1 LLGDIGVEIAL
12 ALQSDSSRSSDVINV
27 SKLVALTVSLPDSD
41 FVDAGPPRTIS
52 YGRGAGGGWYVSG
65 EEVSRFK
72 PSSNPA
78 VSEVVAPSLDVKD
91 SRSSKV
97 GGH

>member
-1 LLGDIGVEIAL
+1 LLGDIGVERAL
-12 ALQSDSSRSSDVINV
+12 ALQSDSSRSSHVINV

-41 FVDAGPPRTIS
+41 SDDAGPPRTIS

-72 PSSNPA
+72 PTSNPV
-78 VSEVVAPSLDVKD
+78 VSEVFVPSLDVAD
-91 SRSSKV
+91 SCSSRV